1 MKTMQILILI
11 LTSTVFGACASEIPK
26 DIRITVKNE
35 WWITVSETGV
45 FGISSLFSSDPM
57 LMVGTKEGVI
67 DYSKIKR
74 KIIDG
79 QEATTQKPED
89 ESIALVNDKDRFLV
103 SDDLLLEILQVAG
116 KANQWQGAGLNSRLL
131 LVLDKRPI
139 LKNKDMQNKALQPT
153 R

>member
-1 MKTMQILILI
+1 MQILILI